1 MILKITHNTGKTTEV
16 WFRDETEGH
25 RPHHWSADPE
35 LGIVIRY
42 QEDGQPVKGER
53 WIIPW
58 TSIQDYHVEPQVE
71 LVPPSPTPAVQE
83 LLQEANNLA
92 RYIVENDKTPNEMW
106 ANQAIEWAEKARYF
120 LLVKP

>member
-25 RPHHWSADPE
+25 RPHHWSADPD
-35 LGIVIRY
+35 LGIVIEY
-42 QEDGQPVKGER
+42 QEDGQSVKGER

-71 LVPPSPTPAVQE
+71 LVPPAPAPVVQE
-83 LLQEANNLA
+83 LLQDAERLI
-92 RYIVENDKTPNEMW
+92 RSVVRNDKTPNDMW
-106 ANQAIEWAEKARYF
+106 FDHASDWTEKARSF